1 MPVARRGDDRAVGRL
16 VAFGGIAPAP
26 PENGPVWVVI
36 VAAGSGSRYGGL
48 KQYEVIA
55 GRRVIDW
62 SIATAREV
70 AHGVVLVVP
79 ATEMRDEPGADVVV
93 AGGSTRS
100 ASVRAGLAAVP
111 DAAQIVVVHD
121 GPRPAAS
128 PELFRAVIS
137 AVRAGADGAIPGLPV
152 TDTVKRVRDGVV
164 VETLVRAELM
174 AVQTPQAFDASV
186 LRRAHESEPDA
197 TDDAAVV
204 EMIGGTVNVV
214 PGETTNRKI
223 TERADLDDVSRYL
236 EARR

>member
-1 MPVARRGDDRAVGRL
+1 M
-16 VAFGGIAPAP
+16 
-26 PENGPVWVVI
+26 
-36 VAAGSGSRYGGL
+36 
-48 KQYEVIA
+48 
-55 GRRVIDW
+55 
-62 SIATAREV
+62 
-70 AHGVVLVVP
+70 VLVVP
-79 ATEMRDEPGADVVV
+79 ATEVRDEPGADVVV
-93 AGGSTRS
+93 AGGSTRG

-111 DAAQIVVVHD
+111 DAAEIVVVHD

-152 TDTVKRVRDGVV
+152 TETVKRVRDGVV